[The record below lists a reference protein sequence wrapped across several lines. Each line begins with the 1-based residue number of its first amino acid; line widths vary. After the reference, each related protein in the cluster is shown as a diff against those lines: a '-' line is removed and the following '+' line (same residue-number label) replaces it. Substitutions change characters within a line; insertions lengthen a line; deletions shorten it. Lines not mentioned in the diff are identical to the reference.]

1 MKKSLFCAWQIAGC
15 CISFI
20 NNSESIQL
28 AVKIFFLYVKSSD
41 KVTPKENTD
50 PYLNLFLIK

>member
-1 MKKSLFCAWQIAGC
+1 MAGC

-28 AVKIFFLYVKSSD
+28 AVKIIFLYVKSSD
-41 KVTPKENTD
+41 RVTAKQNTD
-50 PYLNLFLIK
+50 PYFNLFLVK